1 MIDDKDFSGRKLTD
15 VFKELEQARYSYEQE
30 NRANERALR
39 AKREKKQK
47 KVHNLNN
54 QIIPG
59 NINNQVNIGNP
70 EIMFS
75 NKKAKISKKAIPISG
90 GILAL
95 LVVTSIGIVTFSNLK
110 DPENK

>member
-47 KVHNLNN
+47 Y
-54 QIIPG
+54 
-59 NINNQVNIGNP
+59 
-70 EIMFS
+70 S
-75 NKKAKISKKAIPISG
+75 
-90 GILAL
+90 
-95 LVVTSIGIVTFSNLK
+95 
-110 DPENK
+110 